1 MTPATPTLLRPT
13 DPAAVSG
20 LLAGARAVAGGTDLL
35 VQRRAGAEV
44 PTLVDLT
51 GLARTR
57 PAVTSDDATGELTIS
72 AVHPLT
78 DLATGLTDG
87 AAGAFPALSAA
98 IGQFASTTIRNRAT
112 IGGNLVTGSPAAD
125 TVPALLA
132 AGAAIDIVTPDGGLR
147 TVDLAAFLLGPRRVD
162 LAAGEWVTSVRV
174 AQPPV
179 EGGFRK
185 IGGRRAQAISF
196 LNLAWQWHREP
207 DGRLT
212 GVRLAMGSV
221 APTVVRLR
229 TAAALLE
236 AQLPTQDVVDAAVAA
251 IDADISPIDD
261 LRASAHYRR
270 RCAAGLLREALLPPS
285 GTARADQYVT
295 PTTREKNQ

>member
-13 DPAAVSG
+13 DPTEVSR

-35 VQRRAGAEV
+35 VQRRAGAEA

-51 GLARTR
+51 GLAGAR
-57 PAVTSDDATGELTIS
+57 PAVTSDDAAGELTIS

-78 DLATGLTDG
+78 DIANGLTDG
-87 AAGAFPALSAA
+87 AGAFPALTAA

-147 TVDLAAFLLGPRRVD
+147 TVDLAEFLLGPRRVE

-174 AQPPV
+174 PQPPV

-229 TAAALLE
+229 TAAAVLE

-251 IDADISPIDD
+251 IDADITPIDD

-270 RCAAGLLREALLPPS
+270 RCAAGLLRETLLPPS

>member
-13 DPAAVSG
+13 DPADVSR

-35 VQRRAGAEV
+35 VQRRAGAEM
-44 PTLVDLT
+44 PTLVDLS
-51 GLARTR
+51 GLAGTR
-57 PAVTSDDATGELTIS
+57 PAVVRDDATGELTLS

-78 DLATGLTDG
+78 DIADG
-87 AAGAFPALSAA
+87 AARAFPALTAA

-125 TVPALLA
+125 TAPALLA
-132 AGAAIDIVTPDGGLR
+132 AGAVVDIVTPDGARR
-147 TVDLAAFLLGPRRVD
+147 TVDLADFLLGPRRVD
-162 LAAGEWVTSVRV
+162 LAVGEWVTSVRV
-174 AQPPV
+174 PQPPA

-229 TAAALLE
+229 TAAAALE
-236 AQLPTQDVVDAAVAA
+236 AQIPTQDVVDAAVAV

-270 RCAAGLLREALLPPS
+270 RCARGLLREALLPPS
-285 GTARADQYVT
+285 PGERPDQYVT

>member
-1 MTPATPTLLRPT
+1 MTPPTPTLLRPEGT
-13 DPAAVSG
+13 ADVSR
-20 LLAGARAVAGGTDLL
+20 LLTGARAVAGGTDLL
-35 VQRRAGAEV
+35 VQRRDGLEA

-51 GLARTR
+51 GLASTR
-57 PAVTSDDATGELTIS
+57 PAATRDPGTGELRIS

-78 DLATGLTDG
+78 DVAAGC
-87 AAGAFPALSAA
+87 AGAFPALSAA
-98 IGQFASTTIRNRAT
+98 IEAFASTTIRNRAT

-132 AGAAIDIVTPDGGLR
+132 ADAVVEIVTPDGGRR
-147 TVDLAAFLLGPRRVD
+147 TVALADFLLGPRRVD
-162 LAAGEWVTSVRV
+162 LTAGEWVTSVRV
-174 AQPPV
+174 PRPSP

-196 LNLAWQWHREP
+196 LNLAWQWCREP

-212 GVRLAMGSV
+212 DVRLAMGAV
-221 APTVVRLR
+221 APTVVRLHAA
-229 TAAALLE
+229 AAALE
-236 AQLPTQDVVDAAVAA
+236 GRSPTPDVVDAAVAA
-251 IDADISPIDD
+251 VDADISPIDD

-285 GTARADQYVT
+285 TSGGPDQHVI
-295 PTTREKNQ
+295 PTTREKDQ